1 MARNLIASDRVEG
14 TAVCRPGGK
23 KIGVIRRLMIDKVT
37 GNVAY
42 AILTF
47 GGFLHFGERHFP
59 VPWAAL
65 SYNAVLQAYEV
76 DIADEQLHDAPFY
89 VGDWNSIGAIGP
101 GKFPSTRSTARPITG
116 SDDLRTGQCRRCR
129 GCLSQ

>member
-1 MARNLIASDRVEG
+1 MTHNLIASDRVEG

-37 GNVAY
+37 GKVACTV
-42 AILTF
+42 LTF
-47 GGFLHFGERHFP
+47 GGFLHFAERHFP

-76 DIADEQLHDAPFY
+76 DITDEQLHDAPFY
-89 VGDWNSIGAIGP
+89 VGDLEFDWGDRSREVSIH
-101 GKFPSTRSTARPITG
+101 KVYRTAHYWE
-116 SDDLRTGQCRRCR
+116 
-129 GCLSQ
+129 